1 MPDNRLT
8 VKNAETEFYHSRGGI
23 AFTRVELDGEIT
35 LDGILKSFTRTDIKK
50 EFCNDKYLISIPDT
64 VQSGFVLSVYAP
76 EAVCKIIG
84 DIVCDGTEYY
94 LPKPLDDPL
103 GGNTLVRAR
112 VTLKK
117 LYTRHYP

>member
-1 MPDNRLT
+1 VPDNRLT

-35 LDGILKSFTRTDIKK
+35 LDGILKSFTRTDFKK

-84 DIVCDGTEYY
+84 DIVATAR
-94 LPKPLDDPL
+94 
-103 GGNTLVRAR
+103 NTISPSRST
-112 VTLKK
+112 TLWAE
-117 LYTRHYP
+117 TPRSEQGSH